1 MCDLTD
7 EIENLTQ
14 SQKQTYNFLKKT
26 WEMEGYNLTKD
37 DEESLIKLLKSE
49 TSANIEVE
57 KILNKFKKGS
67 NEDAWIRQNVRQRKI

>member
-7 EIENLTQ
+7 EIENLSQ

-37 DEESLIKLLKSE
+37 DEESLIKLLKNE

-67 NEDAWIRQNVRQRKI
+67 NEDAWIRQNARQRKV

>member
-7 EIENLTQ
+7 EIENLSQ

-37 DEESLIKLLKSE
+37 DEESLIKLLKNE

-67 NEDAWIRQNVRQRKI
+67 NEDA

>member
-1 MCDLTD
+1 MCDLTN
-7 EIENLTQ
+7 EIENLSQ

-37 DEESLIKLLKSE
+37 DKESLIKVLKSE

-67 NEDAWIRQNVRQRKI
+67 NEDA

>member
-1 MCDLTD
+1 MCDLTY
-7 EIENLTQ
+7 EIENLSQ

-37 DEESLIKLLKSE
+37 DEESLIKLLKNE

-67 NEDAWIRQNVRQRKI
+67 NEDA